1 MGDLNLATQTMVV
14 AARAMQDLEKGAIA
28 NPDEK
33 CQGESIRLKV
43 ADDAKSYTLTVGSK
57 GKPRRYETRGR

>member
-1 MGDLNLATQTMVV
+1 MTV
-14 AARAMQDLEKGAIA
+14 GAQENTDPEFIA

-57 GKPRRYETRGR
+57 GKPRRYETRQASK